1 MADSGGFVKRDLID
15 RVNWIVD
22 DDVLLHDS
30 TFSFDKLEEAE
41 ENHLSE
47 LYRRT
52 LNYDKKEMAITLSA
66 ILEKEPFLAY
76 QVLAWYG
83 TRERKGEN

>member
-1 MADSGGFVKRDLID
+1 MNDDGGFIENEVID

-30 TFSFDKLEEAE
+30 TFDMNRLEEAE
-41 ENHLSE
+41 ERHLSE
-47 LYRRT
+47 LYRLV
-52 LNYDKKEMAITLSA
+52 LNMDKKEMAITLSA
-66 ILEKEPFLAY
+66 ILEKQPFLAY

-83 TRERKGEN
+83 VRKGERN